1 MKKLNKIIAVLFVLC
16 IAFQN
21 IAFAEPAP
29 SDESIKIDTLT
40 DDNTGVPEL
49 TAETA
54 ILGVIS
60 RFAGHLDFTVLRLI
74 QIT

>member
-1 MKKLNKIIAVLFVLC
+1 MKKLKKLNKIIAVLFVLC

-29 SDESIKIDTLT
+29 SDESVKIDTLT

-54 ILGVIS
+54 ILGECILQ
-60 RFAGHLDFTVLRLI
+60 A
-74 QIT
+74 